1 MAQNIAFG
9 VSVKHKL
16 AMDPA
21 GNFDA
26 EGYADIIARVEQ
38 LGYDFV
44 AAADHVFV
52 PPYWAEL
59 IGDLHFEPFTL
70 FSYLAAKTSRI
81 GLVFACMVAPYRQP
95 FTTAKA
101 VAAVDQLSGGRFSL
115 GVVPGYLKEEFHT
128 FGLPRDE
135 RSEMTNE
142 FVRIMIELWTSDAA
156 SYVGRYYSCENVN
169 IKPKCVQRPHVPIWV
184 GGSSRNAMKRVAEF
198 GDVWH
203 PLAFQPVDD
212 AHYSAHEQEFT
223 DSMQTGG
230 TTPELLRR
238 GLDYIHDLAATSG
251 RDLSDLKVVMMAGRS
266 LTPRGD
272 ENRAVDNLG
281 RYIEAGSTGFSMSGT
296 GDTATE
302 CIDNLARFAE
312 TVIPQL

>member
-1 MAQNIAFG
+1 MTKTFG

-44 AAADHVFV
+44 TAADHVFV

-81 GLVFACMVAPYRQP
+81 GLVFACMVVPYRQP
-95 FTTAKA
+95 FTTAKT

-128 FGLPRDE
+128 FGLPRVE

-142 FVRIMIELWTSDAA
+142 FVRIMIELWTSDVA
-156 SYVGRYYSCENVN
+156 SYVGRYYSCENVEHQAQVRATPPCAHLGWWQF
-169 IKPKCVQRPHVPIWV
+169 PKCNETSSGIRRRMAPLGLPTSRPCV
-184 GGSSRNAMKRVAEF
+184 
-198 GDVWH
+198 
-203 PLAFQPVDD
+203 
-212 AHYSAHEQEFT
+212 
-223 DSMQTGG
+223 
-230 TTPELLRR
+230 LL
-238 GLDYIHDLAATSG
+238 GA
-251 RDLSDLKVVMMAGRS
+251 
-266 LTPRGD
+266 
-272 ENRAVDNLG
+272 
-281 RYIEAGSTGFSMSGT
+281 
-296 GDTATE
+296 
-302 CIDNLARFAE
+302 
-312 TVIPQL
+312 